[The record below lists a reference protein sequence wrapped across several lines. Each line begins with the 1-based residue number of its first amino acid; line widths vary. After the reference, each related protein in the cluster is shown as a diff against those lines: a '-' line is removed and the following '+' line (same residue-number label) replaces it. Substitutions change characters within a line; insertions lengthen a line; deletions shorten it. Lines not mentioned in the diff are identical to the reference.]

1 MKNVFKIYKDDLKRV
16 FSSYA
21 AIIVI
26 AALCILPSL
35 YAWFNIAASW
45 DPYSEEATSGIKI
58 GVVNNDDGT
67 TLKDKEINI
76 GNEVI
81 DELKNNKSLGWQF
94 VSEEDAKN
102 SVENGKYY
110 AMITIPENF
119 SKDLTSIVTDEVK
132 KGEIIYEVNEKINAI
147 APKLTDKGA
156 TGVQENVSK
165 AVVEAVSHAIFGVGN
180 SLGIELENQIP
191 KISTLHNSLLE
202 LQGKFNGINETTDL
216 AYDGA
221 TKLDELIKEI
231 QKDIPLIQDTIK
243 NAEGLSSSIEE
254 FLVGSKDGVNKI
266 APIIKDDINI
276 INEISTDV
284 SKYTE
289 GVINAINSGSEKVP
303 EMIDSLIGKVNGMED
318 ITESL
323 INLLGKLNKLSPLKP
338 LDKLIGDLQTVSNTL
353 NDAIQSLN
361 TAKDNA
367 INGIKPDLSLLNNVI
382 TLSNRVSSITSEI
395 YNSFDT
401 TIIPKLNE
409 IFDKGYEV
417 AENAVLILKEAEN
430 KLPEVEDIL
439 NIAYK
444 GVGNG
449 IEGLDY
455 VKEVLP
461 KSEEMINDLT
471 EKIGE
476 IDNNQELNE
485 IIDLLKANVQKR
497 SDFLSNPV
505 NIIEHKIFPIANY
518 GTAMTPFYS
527 VLSLW
532 VGILLLVSILTVN
545 SKGEYKVHEVYF
557 GKLLLFST
565 IAAIQGL
572 IVALGDLYLL
582 KITCANPALFVAGN
596 VFTSIVFTFIVYS
609 LVSVFGNVGKVMGII
624 LLVLQVAGSGGTFPI
639 QLTPKFFQVINPYLP
654 FTYAI
659 SFSREA
665 IGGVV
670 QTVLSR
676 DIIILLIYIALG
688 LIMAIVL
695 KKPINKLLHGF
706 VENFEKSEI
715 GEH

>member
-221 TKLDELIKEI
+221 TKLEELIKEI

-289 GVINAINSGSEKVP
+289 GVINAINAGSEKVP

-323 INLLGKLNKLSPLKP
+323 INLLVKLNKLSPLKP
-338 LDKLIGDLQTVSNTL
+338 LDKLIGDLQTVSNIL

-361 TAKDNA
+361 IAKDNA

-382 TLSNRVSSITSEI
+382 TLSNSVSSITSEI